1 MPDALPATD
10 ILDTLIDALSAA
22 PGGNRELDVRVDY
35 GLGVMLSGRA
45 DLATT
50 MIQEGVSW
58 QTVSS
63 VLDSR
68 VPAYTTSL
76 DAALE
81 GETIA
86 FTIRS
91 ERRGK
96 WGAMQRARCG
106 KEVLVWAATEALARR
121 LAALEGRRAD
131 ILHAHEIERA
141 CAGSSGEAPVTAGA
155 GTDTAAIASQ
165 APLRATAHEAGRRE
179 AHESGPGSAYE
190 PRARYASGGHGD
202 WKILF

>member
-1 MPDALPATD
+1 VPDDLPAAD
-10 ILDTLIDALSAA
+10 MFDALIDALAAA
-22 PGGNRELDVRVDY
+22 PCGSRELDIRVDY

-45 DLATT
+45 DLAST
-50 MIQEGVSW
+50 MIREGISW
-58 QTVSS
+58 QTVSN

-76 DAALE
+76 DAAID
-81 GETIA
+81 GENIA

-96 WGAMQRARCG
+96 WGAMHRAQCG

-131 ILHAHEIERA
+131 AVHERA
-141 CAGSSGEAPVTAGA
+141 LAEAGIAAPPSPTRDSGHEPMARYAGA
-155 GTDTAAIASQ
+155 GQ
-165 APLRATAHEAGRRE
+165 
-179 AHESGPGSAYE
+179 
-190 PRARYASGGHGD
+190 GD

>member
-1 MPDALPATD
+1 MPDDLPATD
-10 ILDTLIDALSAA
+10 VLDTLIDALAAA
-22 PGGNRELDVRVDY
+22 PCGSRELDIRVDY

-50 MIQEGVSW
+50 MIQEGISW
-58 QTVSS
+58 QTVSG
-63 VLDSR
+63 VLESR

-76 DAALE
+76 DAAIE
-81 GETIA
+81 GEAIA

-96 WGAMQRARCG
+96 WGAMHRAHCG
-106 KEVLVWAATEALARR
+106 REVLVWAATEALARR

-131 ILHAHEIERA
+131 ILHAREVEKARA
-141 CAGSSGEAPVTAGA
+141 DLSGEAHVNASA
-155 GTDTAAIASQ
+155 DADVAAIT
-165 APLRATAHEAGRRE
+165 APARQHETARHDADEAARDR
-179 AHESGPGSAYE
+179 AYE
-190 PRARYASGGHGD
+190 PRARYAGGGHGD